1 MGTQSTW
8 GQIKNIKLHI
18 VTDIKVEKP
27 NKMGKYS
34 TEPENPTKSCKARGS
49 YLRVHFKNTRETA
62 QAIKKMHIRKA
73 NRYLKDVVQRS
84 KSFPSEGSVVVWA
97 AKRRLKP
104 MVALKV
110 DGLSSLLNSCC
121 NFSRMQN
128 PMLMSRGLMWTPW

>member
-62 QAIKKMHIRKA
+62 QAIKKMHIGKA
-73 NRYLKDVVQRS
+73 NRYLKDVV
-84 KSFPSEGSVVVWA
+84 
-97 AKRRLKP
+97 AKKQIIPYKTSKP
-104 MVALKV
+104 MVALKA

-121 NFSRMQN
+121 N
-128 PMLMSRGLMWTPW
+128 